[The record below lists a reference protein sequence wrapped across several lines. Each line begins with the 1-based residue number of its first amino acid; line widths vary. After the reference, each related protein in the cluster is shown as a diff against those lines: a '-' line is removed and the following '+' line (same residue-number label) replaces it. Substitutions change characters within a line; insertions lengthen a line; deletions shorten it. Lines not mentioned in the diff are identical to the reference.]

1 MSVGCLSAAKRHACC
16 HGPVTSRSSS
26 DPAARRRSRPA
37 APPSNVV
44 VHSDRRMQS
53 ILSGRTRSAVPTR
66 RHPRII
72 QVWSLPRISQPALS
86 RSGQTHCA
94 APPRLGR
101 SVALATRINAATN
114 KPKLSID
121 RPLTHHFIRQGTSV
135 ARRRSAAR
143 LPNHPPQPLF
153 ELRTQ
158 PAGGATRQVRTPAGA
173 RVHVAGRAGE
183 GAPIIS
189 RTPGKRRARESPPQA
204 DRQWLTARRAQTPPP
219 PSGIRPRDATQQ

>member
-1 MSVGCLSAAKRHACC
+1 VAVNIDHLSVGCLSAAKRHTCC
-16 HGPVTSRSSS
+16 LAVCVCPVTSRSSS
-26 DPAARRRSRPA
+26 DPGRLRGAGPGPPPRRATLYYTAIDACSPFS
-37 APPSNVV
+37 P
-44 VHSDRRMQS
+44 
-53 ILSGRTRSAVPTR
+53 AVPAPQSPPDVTR
-66 RHPRII
+66 ESFKSGP
-72 QVWSLPRISQPALS
+72 SLPRISQPALS

-189 RTPGKRRARESPPQA
+189 RTPGKRRAREIA
-204 DRQWLTARRAQTPPP
+204 
-219 PSGIRPRDATQQ
+219 SG